1 MWMLEIEPESSA
13 RAASAPSSR
22 AIPSATMVLF
32 FCFVL
37 FCFVLFCLYYVK
49 SSRETEIWL
58 EWQNKYGKLTY
69 FTALLNSPLELKT
82 HCKKIHAQL
91 AFFCNPPPPPTHTH
105 KSSCTFISKLFS
117 SWVERLDWLFRKLR
131 CISKSQWFQLQRSFR
146 YANI

>member
-49 SSRETEIWL
+49 SSRETEI
-58 EWQNKYGKLTY
+58 
-69 FTALLNSPLELKT
+69 
-82 HCKKIHAQL
+82 
-91 AFFCNPPPPPTHTH
+91 
-105 KSSCTFISKLFS
+105 
-117 SWVERLDWLFRKLR
+117 
-131 CISKSQWFQLQRSFR
+131 
-146 YANI
+146 